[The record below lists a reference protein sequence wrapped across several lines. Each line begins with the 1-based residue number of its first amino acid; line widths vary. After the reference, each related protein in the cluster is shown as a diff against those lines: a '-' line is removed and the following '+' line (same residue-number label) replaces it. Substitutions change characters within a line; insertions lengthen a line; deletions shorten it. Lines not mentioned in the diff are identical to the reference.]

1 MCKSSSA
8 TEETSSGSYRVDS
21 VVLRIMMQQNNC
33 ICRVMLDNQIQKSV
47 VVGLRKCDGLTSS
60 APEEDDCGLAV
71 DINDI
76 PDMSTGN
83 VIAPIECLVNNTCRH
98 TPLFQKSYL
107 QFRSR
112 IINGDFIRGFC
123 IRIIRGNASLQI
135 VNLKKKNHKPIIF
148 VLQPLTINNISHSLK
163 KYRIMYSSLPHKGH
177 SPYYI
182 STLKKQIIHH
192 HKSPIPNAIRCLSA
206 QTMVYYMKCL
216 VKYMFIV
223 HLADLNNRI
232 RMMRLPK

>member
-8 TEETSSGSYRVDS
+8 TEETSSGSSKVES
-21 VVLRIMMQQNNC
+21 VVLRIMTQQDGC
-33 ICRVMLDNQIQKSV
+33 ICRVTLDNQEQTV
-47 VVGLRKCDGLTSS
+47 VVGLRKYDGLQSS
-60 APEEDDCGLAV
+60 APETVDCGLAV
-71 DINDI
+71 DINHI

-83 VIAPIECLVNNTCRH
+83 VIAPIECFVDGTTRH
-98 TPLFQKSYL
+98 TPLSQKSYL

-123 IRIIRGNASLQI
+123 IRIIRGKASLQI
-135 VNLKKKNHKPIIF
+135 VNLKTNLKPIIF
-148 VLQPLTINNISHSLK
+148 VLHPLTINNTSHSLT
-163 KYRIMYSSLPHKGH
+163 KYRIIYSSLPHKGH

-192 HKSPIPNAIRCLSA
+192 QKSSIPNAIRCLSV
-206 QTMVYYMKCL
+206 QKMVYYMNCL
-216 VKYMFIV
+216 VKYMFIFQLT
-223 HLADLNNRI
+223 HLNNRI